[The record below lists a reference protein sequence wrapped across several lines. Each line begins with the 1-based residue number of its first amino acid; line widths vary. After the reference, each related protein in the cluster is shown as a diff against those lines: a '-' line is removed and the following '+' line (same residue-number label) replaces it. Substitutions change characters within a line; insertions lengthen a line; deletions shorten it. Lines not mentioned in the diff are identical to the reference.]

1 MSERA
6 ELMSRLRFT
15 ADDLEANQAGTL
27 SDTQEERMRQQQS
40 RLLLIG
46 TSTFIAAVFLA
57 TLFLFV
63 GQRNQSLVLS
73 IIGVL
78 LTMVNAL
85 WIGSVARQWMR
96 LSADLRENKVDVLDG
111 VLERILRP
119 TRYGQNY
126 VVRIAGQD
134 FAVDKETFKVFQHQA
149 PYRFY
154 RTPHMR
160 TLLSVVRYESEKE
173 KRLEE
178 TSDEVAPLEADEAH
192 LETKSHERDSN
203 AHQI

>member
-1 MSERA
+1 MDSVVSDRS

-15 ADDLEANQAGTL
+15 AEDVAANQAGTL
-27 SDTQEERMRQQQS
+27 SEAQEARMRQQQS

-46 TSTFIAAVFLA
+46 TAVFFGAVFLA
-57 TLFLFV
+57 TVFLYI
-63 GQRNQSLVLS
+63 GQRNQSVVMS

-78 LTMVNAL
+78 LTLVNAI
-85 WIGSVARQWMR
+85 WVGSVARQWMR

-111 VLERILRP
+111 TLERILRP

-134 FAVDKETFKVFQHQA
+134 FAVDKDTFKAFQHQA

-154 RTPHMR
+154 RTLHTR
-160 TLLSVVRYESEKE
+160 ALLSVE
-173 KRLEE
+173 
-178 TSDEVAPLEADEAH
+178 
-192 LETKSHERDSN
+192 
-203 AHQI
+203 QISTPQ

>member
-1 MSERA
+1 MDNAVSERA

-15 ADDLEANQAGTL
+15 ADDVESNQAGTL

-40 RLLLIG
+40 RLLMIG
-46 TSTFIAAVFLA
+46 ASTFIAAVFLA

-63 GQRNQSLVLS
+63 GQRNQSIVLS

-78 LTMVNAL
+78 LTLVNAL

-134 FAVDKETFKVFQHQA
+134 FAVDKETFKAFQHQA
-149 PYRFY
+149 TYRFY

-160 TLLSVVRYESEKE
+160 TLLSVE
-173 KRLEE
+173 
-178 TSDEVAPLEADEAH
+178 
-192 LETKSHERDSN
+192 
-203 AHQI
+203 QIN